1 VTQSIKNSAKDSNE
15 ESRIVEI
22 ENINAQI
29 SDEESQLN
37 EIKAIQTEEIEA
49 IQAEDGDEVGQSQ
62 ESPAEILTFAP
73 TPESPNEETGDNKV

>member
-1 VTQSIKNSAKDSNE
+1 LAQSSAKDSDE

-29 SDEESQLN
+29 SDE
-37 EIKAIQTEEIEA
+37 
-49 IQAEDGDEVGQSQ
+49 DGDEVEQSQ